1 MLSSRN
7 DWNYNAGMDES
18 LNMHRGGGG
27 YLCGINNTP
36 YSFTMLYIKIF
47 GGYVFSSLAK
57 RFGGFVYSA
66 HDTVLF
72 RQHTFVPPF
81 LRAFKSFSW
90 GMHIPAGDQQVYL

>member
-18 LNMHRGGGG
+18 LNTHRGGG
-27 YLCGINNTP
+27 
-36 YSFTMLYIKIF
+36 
-47 GGYVFSSLAK
+47 A
-57 RFGGFVYSA
+57 VYPA

-72 RQHTFVPPF
+72 RQHTFVLPF

>member
-18 LNMHRGGGG
+18 LNTHKG
-27 YLCGINNTP
+27 
-36 YSFTMLYIKIF
+36 

-57 RFGGFVYSA
+57 RFGGFVYPA

-72 RQHTFVPPF
+72 RQHTFVLPF

>member
-18 LNMHRGGGG
+18 LNMQRGGG
-27 YLCGINNTP
+27 YLCGINNTL
-36 YSFTMLYIKIF
+36 YSFSMLYVKLF
-47 GGYVFSSLAK
+47 GVYVFSSLSK
-57 RFGGFVYSA
+57 RFVWFVYSA

-72 RQHTFVPPF
+72 RQPMFVPPF

>member
-18 LNMHRGGGG
+18 LNTHRGGG

-47 GGYVFSSLAK
+47 GGYVFSSLTK
-57 RFGGFVYSA
+57 RFDMYPEFWT
-66 HDTVLF
+66 H
-72 RQHTFVPPF
+72 
-81 LRAFKSFSW
+81 
-90 GMHIPAGDQQVYL
+90 

>member
-18 LNMHRGGGG
+18 LNMHRGGG
-27 YLCGINNTP
+27 YLYSINNTP
-36 YSFTMLYIKIF
+36 YSFTMLHIKIF

-57 RFGGFVYSA
+57 RFGGFVYPA

-72 RQHTFVPPF
+72 RQHTFVLPF